1 MNSQNQI
8 PEKLSLM
15 LAEVNN
21 NEGFRK
27 YIKKIVLKMNF
38 DKKNILN
45 LTLEKV

>member
-1 MNSQNQI
+1 
-8 PEKLSLM
+8 M
-15 LAEVNN
+15 LKEVNN

-27 YIKKIVLKMNF
+27 FMKKIVQKMNF